1 MHRYLTCGT
10 NKIDGGKAMTHGSG
24 DGNYG
29 GDSAVFDVFEK
40 THGDEVYSR
49 CWKIR
54 MYWVK
59 FLGPAQLWT
68 RLRFV

>member
-1 MHRYLTCGT
+1 MPRPTATHKPPKTTATHMHRYLTCGT

-40 THGDEVYSR
+40 TH
-49 CWKIR
+49 
-54 MYWVK
+54 
-59 FLGPAQLWT
+59 
-68 RLRFV
+68 